1 MMKPWIYLPVAPRR
15 LRRRACV
22 LLWALLLPMAPAQ
35 ALDPDEYPQLVAFIQ
50 EMGTKHRLP
59 AAELNELFATVN
71 MKPDI
76 IEAME
81 RPKEALPWY
90 LYRKLFVTEE
100 NTRLGLKY
108 WKANAET
115 LARAHTEFGVDPAVI
130 VAIIGVE
137 THYGKNTGAYRAL
150 DALTTLMLASANRAD
165 FFRRELEEFL
175 LLAHEL
181 KLNPL
186 TIKGSYAG
194 AMGVPQFMPSSYRR
208 YAVDFDGDQR
218 RNLLTSAEDAIGSV
232 ANYFKV
238 HGWRKGEPITQDIE
252 INGTLYGW
260 LQNAGNELSPS
271 IKYLKKYGILPLP
284 DISLN
289 QLATLVT
296 LEGEA
301 GPIHRLGYNNFYVIT
316 RYNNSKR
323 YAMAV
328 YELSRLLHQRYDGEN
343 P

>member
-1 MMKPWIYLPVAPRR
+1 MTKPWTYPLADPRHSKR
-15 LRRRACV
+15 GACA
-22 LLWALLLPMAPAQ
+22 LLLALLLPITPAQ
-35 ALDPDEYPQLVAFIQ
+35 ALDPGQYPRLIEFIQ
-50 EMGTKHRLP
+50 DMDVRHRMP
-59 AAELNELFATVN
+59 AAELYELFAAVN

-76 IEAME
+76 IDAME

-90 LYRKLFVTEE
+90 QYRKLFVTEE
-100 NTRLGLKY
+100 NIRLGLKY
-108 WKANAET
+108 WKDHAET

-137 THYGKNTGAYRAL
+137 THYGRNIGGYRVV

-165 FFRRELEEFL
+165 FFRGELEEFL
-175 LLAHEL
+175 LLAREL
-181 KLNPL
+181 NLDPL

-208 YAVDFDGDQR
+208 YAVDFDGDRQR
-218 RNLLTSAEDAIGSV
+218 NILTDNEDVIGSV

-238 HGWRKGEPITQDIE
+238 HGWRKDEPVTQDVEIE
-252 INGTLYGW
+252 GTLYGW
-260 LQNAGNELSPS
+260 LENSGNEPSPS
-271 IKYLKKYGILPLP
+271 IKHLRKYGILPLV

-289 QLATLVT
+289 QFATLVT
-296 LEGEA
+296 LEDEA
-301 GPIHRLGYNNFYVIT
+301 GPIYRLGYNNFYVIT

-328 YELSRLLHQRYDGEN
+328 YELSHILHKLYNEEN
-343 P
+343 R

>member
-1 MMKPWIYLPVAPRR
+1 MTTSSTYLSADPWR
-15 LRRRACV
+15 LKRGTCA
-22 LLWALLLPMAPAQ
+22 LLLALLLPITPAQ
-35 ALDPDEYPQLVAFIQ
+35 ALDPGQYPRLIEFIQ
-50 EMGTKHRLP
+50 DMDVNHRMP
-59 AAELNELFATVN
+59 AAELYALFAAVN

-81 RPKEALPWY
+81 RPKEALPWHQ
-90 LYRKLFVTEE
+90 YRKLFVTEE

-115 LARAHTEFGVDPAVI
+115 LARAYTKFGVDPAVI

-137 THYGKNTGAYRAL
+137 THYGRNTGGYRVV
-150 DALTTLMLASANRAD
+150 DALTTLALASANRSD

-175 LLAHEL
+175 LLAREL
-181 KLNPL
+181 NIDPL

-194 AMGVPQFMPSSYRR
+194 AMGIPQFMPSSYRR

-218 RNLLTSAEDAIGSV
+218 RNILNDTEDAIGSV
-232 ANYFKV
+232 ANYFRA
-238 HGWRKGEPITQDIE
+238 HGWRKGEPVTQDVEIE
-252 INGTLYGW
+252 GTLYGW
-260 LQNAGNELSPS
+260 LENSGNEPSPS
-271 IKYLKKYGILPLP
+271 ITHLRKYGIIPLQG
-284 DISLN
+284 ISLN
-289 QLATLVT
+289 QFATLVT

-328 YELSRLLHQRYDGEN
+328 YELSDTLHKLYNEAN